1 MTMNSAHEKPIFHN
15 AGDSGL
21 LIEFGTGFN
30 ERVNNAVIAFETAV
44 QNLKLKGMVET
55 TPSIKSVL
63 VRFDPLTLYPAKLRD
78 HLSDL
83 IGSRNW
89 MAAEPPASRKRWR
102 IPALYGGAAGPD
114 LAEMATLM
122 GLSEAATIESH
133 ASARQRIYMI
143 GFAPGQ
149 AYLGLLGPEW
159 DIPRL
164 TKINPNT
171 PTGSILTALRQTNLY
186 ARPNPTGWRVIG
198 RSPFRSFLP
207 ESGQP
212 FKLAAGD
219 EVIFEPINAT
229 EYKRLD
235 DQTRRGACVA
245 SSEALS

>member
-1 MTMNSAHEKPIFHN
+1 
-15 AGDSGL
+15 
-21 LIEFGTGFN
+21 
-30 ERVNNAVIAFETAV
+30 
-44 QNLKLKGMVET
+44 
-55 TPSIKSVL
+55 
-63 VRFDPLTLYPAKLRD
+63 
-78 HLSDL
+78 
-83 IGSRNW
+83 
-89 MAAEPPASRKRWR
+89 
-102 IPALYGGAAGPD
+102 
-114 LAEMATLM
+114 M
-122 GLSEAATIESH
+122 GQRLSEAVAIESH

-207 ESGQP
+207 ESEQP

-219 EVIFEPINAT
+219 EVIFEPYIFDSPQ
-229 EYKRLD
+229 RLSC
-235 DQTRRGACVA
+235 Q
-245 SSEALS
+245 